1 MRKNK
6 ILLLIFLFTSYQFF
20 AQDSIALS
28 YENYI
33 SWVQKN
39 HPIIKI
45 SDWEKNIAQ
54 NNILK
59 AKALLDPNISAK
71 IGEKKID
78 NTLYYTQKNIEL
90 NLPTWYGIDFNIGT
104 NDLAGNK
111 LNNEETKG
119 VLNHVGISIPLA
131 RDLVYNKRRT
141 AIQQSKNFSK
151 MTFYEQ
157 EMLKN
162 EILLEANF
170 SFWEWVKNYEILE
183 LNKKVLDLNKKRY
196 QLVKKSF
203 ELGERPA
210 IDTVEAFTQ
219 LQSFEAKTIE
229 SQNKFNISTI
239 ELSQFLWKENGEN
252 YNLPLFTK
260 PSEQLNTQF
269 TQDYFIITEK
279 LLQNIDAQYA
289 LNYYFEKSKSLELER
304 KLKWQN
310 FLPKINFNY
319 NLYNKEFKNQDIL
332 PLFDN
337 NYQYGIKLELPI
349 FMREARAD
357 YQNIKLKILQ
367 NNENIKFKNQELK
380 TKIQTY
386 NAEMG
391 NFLSLTQNNES
402 LIENYKRLLKAEEIK
417 FSNGES
423 SLFLINSR
431 ENKLLE
437 TQEKFL
443 ELKAKTIK
451 TYFKLNWLENNT
463 LKQ

>member
-1 MRKNK
+1 M
-6 ILLLIFLFTSYQFF
+6 
-20 AQDSIALS
+20 
-28 YENYI
+28 
-33 SWVQKN
+33 
-39 HPIIKI
+39 
-45 SDWEKNIAQ
+45 
-54 NNILK
+54 
-59 AKALLDPNISAK
+59 
-71 IGEKKID
+71 
-78 NTLYYTQKNIEL
+78 
-90 NLPTWYGIDFNIGT
+90 
-104 NDLAGNK
+104 
-111 LNNEETKG
+111 
-119 VLNHVGISIPLA
+119 
-131 RDLVYNKRRT
+131 
-141 AIQQSKNFSK
+141 
-151 MTFYEQ
+151 
-157 EMLKN
+157 
-162 EILLEANF
+162 
-170 SFWEWVKNYEILE
+170 KNYEILE

-219 LQSFEAKTIE
+219 LQSFAAKTIE